1 MSSTTFPSE
10 PWPEWIIA
18 KMSVKMPM
26 NQSYM
31 GKVIIAFVIGRLLVG
46 AGAAVEA
53 GEKRRVRRRLESLER
68 GVRAVDHGIFWVGL
82 VVDWRFLLVVK
93 RPASFFAHEDCDDC
107 ADHCDSGVGPPG
119 KAKGSH

>member
-1 MSSTTFPSE
+1 
-10 PWPEWIIA
+10 
-18 KMSVKMPM
+18 MSVKMPM